1 MASIGSSNEAL
12 TVWTRRKDERIYLIS
27 KDSQFRRKSS
37 KTKFEQEERVKSEST
52 PSRKRRTDD
61 FVDVISHMPDSEIP
75 GAILAGLPKTRGDKK
90 YVFFAHIQV
99 ISLTIDRIC
108 RDYDC

>member
-1 MASIGSSNEAL
+1 MI
-12 TVWTRRKDERIYLIS
+12 
-27 KDSQFRRKSS
+27 
-37 KTKFEQEERVKSEST
+37 
-52 PSRKRRTDD
+52 